1 MIKSM
6 KDGKA
11 MGTDKLST
19 EMLRS
24 LDEENLVS
32 LTQLCNISYESGHIP
47 TEMEQSIFVTIPK
60 KPNAQNCTVFRTIS
74 LMSHVTKLLL
84 KVMQL
89 RIVSKIDREVSRLQN
104 GFRPGLGTRESIFN
118 LRTVIERSLETQND
132 VYICFIDYT
141 KAFDRVIHSKMID
154 CLKEVGIDDGDLQI
168 ITKMYREQTA
178 VVKTGTG
185 LTEEFKIKKG
195 VRQGCV
201 LSASLFNLYT
211 EKIFREIDSANGVV
225 IGGTNVNDN
234 MYADDTVLMA
244 TTAADL
250 QELTTKINEKGKPY
264 GMEMK
269 LKKTK
274 IMVVSRKSPVPD
286 ANILIDGTPI
296 EQVTSMD
303 IWLQMTEKV
312 IRK

>member
-1 MIKSM
+1 MC
-6 KDGKA
+6 
-11 MGTDKLST
+11 
-19 EMLRS
+19 
-24 LDEENLVS
+24 V
-32 LTQLCNISYESGHIP
+32 IS
-47 TEMEQSIFVTIPK
+47 QFVQP
-60 KPNAQNCTVFRTIS
+60 
-74 LMSHVTKLLL
+74 
-84 KVMQL
+84 
-89 RIVSKIDREVSRLQN
+89 
-104 GFRPGLGTRESIFN
+104 
-118 LRTVIERSLETQND
+118 
-132 VYICFIDYT
+132 VY
-141 KAFDRVIHSKMID
+141 R
-154 CLKEVGIDDGDLQI
+154 
-168 ITKMYREQTA
+168 
-178 VVKTGTG
+178 
-185 LTEEFKIKKG
+185 
-195 VRQGCV
+195 
-201 LSASLFNLYT
+201 
-211 EKIFREIDSANGVV
+211 KIFREIDSANGVV

-250 QELTTKINEKGKPY
+250 QELTAKINEKGKPY